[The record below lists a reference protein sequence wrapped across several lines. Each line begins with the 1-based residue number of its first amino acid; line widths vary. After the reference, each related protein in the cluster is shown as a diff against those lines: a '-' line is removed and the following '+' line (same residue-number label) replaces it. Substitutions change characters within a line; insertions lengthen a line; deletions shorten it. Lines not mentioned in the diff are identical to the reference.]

1 MDQNSLRSCYM
12 ILTKTQ
18 TYKEKGFVGDRNE
31 DVAESNIGVTRSGK
45 YRTNEFLFTAV
56 EIDGANLDQNFHV
69 WGRHS
74 KALKYWNGGSVATFD
89 SRSCKRD
96 A

>member
-1 MDQNSLRSCYM
+1 M
-12 ILTKTQ
+12 
-18 TYKEKGFVGDRNE
+18 GDRNE

-56 EIDGANLDQNFHV
+56 EIDGANLDQTFHV

-74 KALKYWNGGSVATFD
+74 KSIEVLEWWISCHVRLKIL
-89 SRSCKRD
+89 
-96 A
+96 